1 MSIASR
7 VFRIIWRVIKLGF
20 TLLVAAVCLFLLW
33 RVFSRGT
40 PSDVELIT
48 PNDKIYKAYLEAEDG
63 ELEYFTQD
71 RLSLTTDGK
80 FGIPECI
87 FIPDAN
93 QIQLVLRYNNST
105 IRALTED
112 YALEVVP
119 DRSEE
124 LFEISLLLQTDLT
137 PDVQIDNA
145 GDVESAVAYTRC
157 QGKVVME
164 DTKNLYNFRRVV
176 FDLDE
181 CGIDLD
187 ELIDSGILL
196 AIYADIYYV
205 EDVNYDETPYGTLFL
220 YDYKRENHDEEI
232 SRKEEKLIREYG
244 EGKNN

>member
-7 VFRIIWRVIKLGF
+7 VFRIIWRIIKLGF
-20 TLLVAAVCLFLLW
+20 TLLVAGICIFLLW

-40 PSDVELIT
+40 PSDMELIT

-93 QIQLVLRYNNST
+93 QIQLVFRYNNST
-105 IRALTED
+105 IRALAED
-112 YALEVVP
+112 YALAEVP

-124 LFEISLLLQTDLT
+124 LFEVSLLIQTDLT

-164 DTKNLYNFRRVV
+164 DTKNLYNFRRIV
-176 FDLDE
+176 FDLDD

-187 ELIDSGILL
+187 ELMEDDILL
-196 AIYADIYYV
+196 AIYADVYYA
-205 EDVNYDETPYGTLFL
+205 EDVDYDKTPYGTLFL
-220 YDYKRENHDEEI
+220 YDYLREDHVKEI
-232 SRKEEKLIREYG
+232 SGKEEKLIKEF
-244 EGKNN
+244 GKSGN

>member
-7 VFRIIWRVIKLGF
+7 VFRIIWRIIKLGF
-20 TLLVAAVCLFLLW
+20 TLLVAGICIFLLW

-40 PSDVELIT
+40 PSDMELIT
-48 PNDKIYKAYLEAEDG
+48 PNDKIYNAYLKAEDG

-105 IRALTED
+105 IRALAED
-112 YALEVVP
+112 YALAEVP

-124 LFEISLLLQTDLT
+124 LFEVSLLIQTDLT

-164 DTKNLYNFRRVV
+164 DTKNLYNFRRIV
-176 FDLDE
+176 FDLDD

-187 ELIDSGILL
+187 ELMEDDILL
-196 AIYADIYYV
+196 AIYADVYYA
-205 EDVNYDETPYGTLFL
+205 EDVDYDKTPYGTLFL
-220 YDYKRENHDEEI
+220 YDYLREDHVKEI
-232 SRKEEKLIREYG
+232 SGKEEKLIKEFG
-244 EGKNN
+244 ENRN

>member
-7 VFRIIWRVIKLGF
+7 VFRIIWRIIKLGF
-20 TLLVAAVCLFLLW
+20 TLLVAGICIFLLW

-40 PSDVELIT
+40 PSDMELIT
-48 PNDKIYKAYLEAEDG
+48 PNDKIYNAYLKAEDG

-93 QIQLVLRYNNST
+93 QIQLVFRYNNST
-105 IRALTED
+105 IRALAED
-112 YALEVVP
+112 YALAEVP

-124 LFEISLLLQTDLT
+124 LFEVSLLIQTDLT

-164 DTKNLYNFRRVV
+164 DTKNLYNFRRIV
-176 FDLDE
+176 FDLDD

-187 ELIDSGILL
+187 ELMEDDILL
-196 AIYADIYYV
+196 AIYADVYYA
-205 EDVNYDETPYGTLFL
+205 EDVDYDKTPYGTLFL
-220 YDYKRENHDEEI
+220 YDYLREDHVKEI
-232 SRKEEKLIREYG
+232 SGKEEKLIKEFG
-244 EGKNN
+244 ENRN

>member
-105 IRALTED
+105 IRALAED
-112 YALEVVP
+112 YALAEVP

-124 LFEISLLLQTDLT
+124 LFEVSLLIQTDLT
-137 PDVQIDNA
+137 PDVQTDNA

-164 DTKNLYNFRRVV
+164 DTKNLYNFRRIV
-176 FDLDE
+176 FDLDD

-187 ELIDSGILL
+187 ELMEDDILL
-196 AIYADIYYV
+196 AIYADVYYA
-205 EDVNYDETPYGTLFL
+205 EDVDYDKTPYGTLFL
-220 YDYKRENHDEEI
+220 YDYLREDHVKEI
-232 SRKEEKLIREYG
+232 SGKEEKLIKEFG
-244 EGKNN
+244 ENRN